1 VDSGFFLVATGKG
14 WSILILGSIDVR
26 REIVLTNKPLS
37 VSRRLDPRRV
47 IDVKVFA
54 SDGSEITKCRLRDI
68 SLSGAFIE
76 TENFALA
83 KGTKVDLV
91 LRTLREE
98 KTTACRLSAEVLR
111 VERDGAVLMFGD
123 LDQHVYNI
131 LVDISL
137 AYSALKT
144 V

>member
-1 VDSGFFLVATGKG
+1 MFIHG
-14 WSILILGSIDVR
+14 GS
-26 REIVLTNKPLS
+26 LTNKPLS
-37 VSRRLDPRRV
+37 ANRRLGPRRV
-47 IDVKVFA
+47 TDVMVFV
-54 SDGSEITKCRLRDI
+54 SHGSEKRKCRIRDI

-83 KGTKVDLV
+83 KDTKVNLV
-91 LRTLREE
+91 LRILRGE
-98 KTTACRLSAEVLR
+98 KTTACPLPAEVAR
-111 VERDGAVLMFGD
+111 VQKDGAALMFGG

-131 LVDISL
+131 LVDIVL